1 MVLANDGQRKSFM
14 EVGRTGQLIASGRA
28 RLAREIFTGR
38 YQPGQ
43 SVQLR
48 EIADHYEL
56 DDESVL
62 ETFAELQALGMVNVI
77 GNSSAIV
84 HSPNPKEMQEAYQ
97 VRAAL
102 EEIAGRAAAPALK
115 GKTTVLQNELN
126 AMRAAV
132 RDGNL
137 DAYAE
142 HDAQFHRAILAAS
155 GNDLLL
161 RVWDTLGFDLRIPA
175 AIAKVSKAM
184 PEVVESHQSIAD
196 ALEKGRGREAGLLL
210 RNHVETFL
218 EYLKKSESD
227 SGVHRA
233 FRRDLEGAKDVQE
246 AFFPPESLSIPCL
259 SCATFY
265 QPAHEVGGDYY
276 DFLPLPEGRWGIAI
290 GDVSGKGI
298 GAALIMASLQAS
310 LRAQALHPHLD
321 LSALVGDVN
330 RLVFESSPTNFFASL
345 FYAEYEPATRV
356 LTYVNAGHNPPIILR
371 TSTRSSKLLH
381 LKSAGIPIG
390 IAPDSRF
397 PSRTFQLEI
406 DDVLVAYTD
415 GITEA
420 ENPESE
426 FWGQKRLNTVLTSS
440 TSKTVEEIMH
450 AILGEVAVFVDG
462 HPQHDDMT
470 LVVLQVQAGC
480 DVGSPTSD

>member
-14 EVGRTGQLIASGRA
+14 EVGRSGQLIASERA
-28 RLAREIFTGR
+28 RLAREIVSGR
-38 YQPGQ
+38 YPPGQ

-48 EIADHYEL
+48 EIAEHYEL

-77 GNSSAIV
+77 GDASAII

-102 EEIAGRAAAPALK
+102 EEIAGRTAAPALK

-142 HDAQFHRAILAAS
+142 HDARFHRAILAAS

-161 RVWDTLGFDLRIPA
+161 RVWDKLGFDLRIRA
-175 AIAKVSKAM
+175 AIGKVSKAM
-184 PEVVESHQSIAD
+184 PEVVESHQSIVD

-218 EYLKKSESD
+218 EYLRKSESD

-233 FRRDLEGAKDVQE
+233 FRRDLEGAKDVQQ

-259 SCATFY
+259 TCATLY
-265 QPAHEVGGDYY
+265 QPAYEIGGDYY
-276 DFLPLPEGRWGIAI
+276 DFFPLPEGRWGIAI

-321 LSALVGDVN
+321 LPALVGDVN

-356 LTYVNAGHNPPIILR
+356 LKYVSAGHNPPIVVR
-371 TSTRSSKLLH
+371 TSNGSSKLFH
-381 LKSAGIPIG
+381 LKSAGVPIG

-420 ENPESE
+420 ENREGE
-426 FWGQKRLNTVLTSS
+426 FWGQKRLETVLRSS
-440 TSKTVEEIMH
+440 SHQTADQIMQ
-450 AILGEVAVFVDG
+450 AILDKVSVFVNG
-462 HPQHDDMT
+462 QAQHDDMT
-470 LVVLQVQAGC
+470 LVVLQVHAGC
-480 DVGSPTSD
+480 DVGSSASD

>member
-1 MVLANDGQRKSFM
+1 MVLPNDGQRKTIV
-14 EVGRTGQLIASGRA
+14 EVGRSGQLIASGRS
-28 RLAREIFTGR
+28 RLAREIFSGR

-62 ETFAELQALGMVNVI
+62 KTFAELQALGMVNLI
-77 GNSSAIV
+77 GNSSAII

-102 EEIAGRAAAPALK
+102 EEIAGRTAAPTLK

-142 HDAQFHRAILAAS
+142 HDARFHRRILAAS

-161 RVWDTLGFDLRIPA
+161 RVWETLGFDLRIRA
-175 AIAKVSKAM
+175 AIGKVSKAM
-184 PEVVESHQSIAD
+184 PEVVESHQSIVD
-196 ALEKGRGREAGLLL
+196 ALEKGRGTDAGLLL

-218 EYLKKSESD
+218 EYLRKSESD

-233 FRRDLEGAKDVQE
+233 FRQDLEGAKDVQQ

-259 SCATFY
+259 SSATFY
-265 QPAHEVGGDYY
+265 RPAREIGGDYY
-276 DFLPLPEGRWGIAI
+276 DFLPLLEGRWGIAI

-298 GAALIMASLQAS
+298 GAALIMAA
-310 LRAQALHPHLD
+310 RRFVRECAQLISG
-321 LSALVGDVN
+321 SA
-330 RLVFESSPTNFFASL
+330 R
-345 FYAEYEPATRV
+345 
-356 LTYVNAGHNPPIILR
+356 
-371 TSTRSSKLLH
+371 
-381 LKSAGIPIG
+381 
-390 IAPDSRF
+390 
-397 PSRTFQLEI
+397 
-406 DDVLVAYTD
+406 
-415 GITEA
+415 
-420 ENPESE
+420 
-426 FWGQKRLNTVLTSS
+426 
-440 TSKTVEEIMH
+440 
-450 AILGEVAVFVDG
+450 
-462 HPQHDDMT
+462 
-470 LVVLQVQAGC
+470 C
-480 DVGSPTSD
+480 